1 MSQDALH
8 QDECDAVDRIV
19 EQWRTERPD
28 LDPSAKGITGRIVRL
43 AGTFQRAYAE
53 AFAPLG
59 ISEGD
64 YGILVALRR
73 AGDPY
78 QLTPTDLAR
87 ARMMTSGGMT
97 AGLDRLERRG
107 LLERRPN
114 PDDRRGSIVALTP
127 EGLTKIDEAM
137 AVHARIEH
145 QLVASLPADQRAE
158 LAALLRALLLGTEG
172 VGGS

>member
-1 MSQDALH
+1 MSQDALP
-8 QDECDAVDRIV
+8 QDEFDAVDRIV

-43 AGTFQRAYAE
+43 AGSFQRAFGE
-53 AFAPLG
+53 AFAPLEL
-59 ISEGD
+59 SEGD

-73 AGDPY
+73 AGDPH

-114 PDDRRGSIVALTP
+114 PDDRRGSIVALTAD
-127 EGLTKIDEAM
+127 GLGKIDEAM
-137 AVHARIEH
+137 AIHARIEH
-145 QLVASLPADQRAE
+145 ELVASLSAAQRDE
-158 LAALLRALLLGTEG
+158 LAGLLRALVLGAEG
-172 VGGS
+172 ADGG